1 MGQLKGEEEVTT
13 PNSERYIQRGKPTY
27 GVDLGIMLLDADF
40 PRPVGDIANGKT
52 FSFPVHYE
60 VTRGASVPHVVEKS
74 AEGLLAKF
82 VESGKALIHR
92 GVRGLATSCGFLS
105 IFQRELSEELQV
117 PVLTS
122 SLLQIPLALRVIPPS
137 SSLCVLTV
145 NGSTLTAAHLEGA
158 GISVA
163 DQERIVVVGLE
174 KGHHFYPV
182 VVGDEGPLDPER
194 AEEEILAACLAAL
207 KGERK
212 IGGFVF
218 ECTNLPPYSER
229 VRLETK
235 LPVWD
240 AITAANWLQGA
251 LSHPFQKWV

>member
-1 MGQLKGEEEVTT
+1 MTHHGA
-13 PNSERYIQRGKPTY
+13 ERFIHRGKPTY
-27 GVDLGIMLLDADF
+27 GVDIGVMLLDADF

-52 FSFPVHYE
+52 FAFPVHYE
-60 VTRGASVPHVVEKS
+60 VTHGAQVPHVVENS
-74 AEGLLAKF
+74 ARGLLPHF
-82 VESGKALIHR
+82 IESGNSLIRR
-92 GVRGLATSCGFLS
+92 GARALATSCGFLS
-105 IFQRELSEELQV
+105 IFQNELAEELQV
-117 PVLTS
+117 PLLTS

-145 NGSTLTAAHLEGA
+145 NASTLTDAHLDGA
-158 GISVA
+158 GITA
-163 DQERIVVVGLE
+163 LERERLAIVGLE
-174 KGHHFYPV
+174 GGEHFYPV
-182 VVGDEGPLDPER
+182 IVGQEGPLDPDR
-194 AEEEILAACLAAL
+194 AEEEILRACLAVL
-207 KGERK
+207 EGDRN

-240 AITAANWLQGA
+240 AITATNWLQGA